1 MNFDVGFLTE
11 ITKQTLGIF
20 LSMFQVNTAAGQ
32 GMLKIVDFFG
42 AFGNL
47 IVKAIS
53 AIGSFFGGLA
63 G

>member
-11 ITKQTLGIF
+11 IFKQTLGIF
-20 LSMFQVNTAAGQ
+20 FSMGQVDTASGQ

-42 AFGNL
+42 MLGDYFVRGIASL
-47 IVKAIS
+47 IS
-53 AIGSFFGGLA
+53 LFGGLA